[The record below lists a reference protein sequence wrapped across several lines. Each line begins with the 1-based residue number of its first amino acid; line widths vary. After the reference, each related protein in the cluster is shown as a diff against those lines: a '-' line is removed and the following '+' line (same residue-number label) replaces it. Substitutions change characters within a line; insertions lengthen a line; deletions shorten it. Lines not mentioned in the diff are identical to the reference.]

1 MKFDKSLFMFL
12 TLIVLIVG
20 CSSDSGE
27 ESGSTE
33 VTWSTTT
40 GYSPQS
46 TSSAVADYISGA
58 VEDFE
63 LEHSNITLNT
73 QIQSSNISEAMAK
86 IMEQANQGRA
96 PDMAVIDSYLFPQ
109 YIEHLQPLDDLMEEK
124 GMNVEDFLPFAQDVI
139 TGPDGKVYGLYMNT
153 DTRVLFYNSEL
164 ISEPPGTW
172 EEVIEV
178 GKELNEQGYD
188 GISTP
193 GGRDEGTS
201 VTTLWPLY
209 WGQGGELVDD
219 EGNPAFGEGENK
231 EIMVDVLSTIQT
243 AVEEG
248 VLPQRVA
255 SYGSENDQNE
265 EIAAGNVAMFI
276 GGNWQ
281 ESFLKESLGEEE
293 FKKWKVAPVP
303 QLEGGE
309 NTTTSGGWAWGIFTD
324 DEEKKQAAFDFI
336 YSTFISKQGMGEFT
350 SIYGELPS
358 RTSVYESDS
367 YEGTRFSD
375 EYRQML
381 NNDARVR
388 PSSESYPEI
397 SNQLQIAVSDVISG
411 NKDPEQAVN
420 DAWEVVNN
428 E

>member
-1 MKFDKSLFMFL
+1 MRFSKSLFMFVML
-12 TLIVLIVG
+12 LAFIVG

-27 ESGSTE
+27 ESGNKE
-33 VTWSTTT
+33 LTWSTTT

-46 TSSAVADYISGA
+46 TTSAVADYISGT

-63 LEHSNITLNT
+63 SEHSDISLNT
-73 QIQSSNISEAMAK
+73 QIQSSNISEAMAR
-86 IMEQANQGRA
+86 ILEQANQDRA
-96 PDMAVIDSYLFPQ
+96 PDVAVIDSYLFPQ

-124 GMNVEDFLPFAQDVI
+124 GMKVEDFLPFAQDVL
-139 TGPDGKVYGLYMNT
+139 TGPDGKVYGLYMST

-164 ISEPPGTW
+164 IPEPPKTW

-178 GKELNEQGYD
+178 GKKLKDEGYD

-193 GGRDEGTS
+193 GGRGEGTS
-201 VTTLWPLY
+201 VTTLWPLF
-209 WGQGGELVDD
+209 WGQGGKLVDD
-219 EGNPAFGEGENK
+219 EGNPIFGEGKNK
-231 EIMVDVLSTIQT
+231 EIMVDVLSTIQS

-255 SYGSENDQNE
+255 GYGSENDQNE
-265 EIAAGNVAMFI
+265 EIAAGNVGMFI

-281 ESFLKESLGEEE
+281 ESFLKETLGEEE
-293 FKKWKVAPVP
+293 FQKWEVAPVP

-309 NTTTSGGWAWGIFTD
+309 RTTTSGGWAWGIFTD
-324 DEEKKQAAFDFI
+324 DPEKKQAAFDLV
-336 YSTFISKQGMGEFT
+336 YNTFISEQGMGEFT

-358 RTSVYESDS
+358 RTSVYESEH
-367 YEGTRFSD
+367 YEGTQFSD
-375 EYRQML
+375 EYREML
-381 NNDARVR
+381 KNDARVR
-388 PSSESYPEI
+388 PASDDYPEI
-397 SNQLQIAVSDVISG
+397 SNQLQIAISDVISG
-411 NKDPEQAVN
+411 NKEPEQAVN